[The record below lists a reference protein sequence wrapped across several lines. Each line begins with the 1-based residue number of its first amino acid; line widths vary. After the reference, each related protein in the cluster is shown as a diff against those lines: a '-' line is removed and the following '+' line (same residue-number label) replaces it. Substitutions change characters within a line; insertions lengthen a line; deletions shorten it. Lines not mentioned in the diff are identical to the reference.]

1 MVMDSKI
8 NHKIRTGDMY
18 STMTKPIKILFIIC
32 LWGWAVAASAQEVYV
47 SPVTKITMR
56 TGPGVEHKIVAMLVS
71 GTRLEILE
79 YQKDW
84 SRVETDDQKSG
95 WVLTRFLTEDKPLTV
110 EVQNLRRENEGLG
123 EALEKSREENQALIE
138 KNAALKDIEEKY
150 RKLEQASAEFLK
162 LDAEYKALVTLS
174 EEQQQQIEN
183 LKENLNDEEIL
194 WFLSGA
200 GVFMVGLILGLS
212 TRKKKKRSLL

>member
-1 MVMDSKI
+1 M
-8 NHKIRTGDMY
+8 N

-32 LWGWAVAASAQEVYV
+32 LWGWAFAAFAQEAYV

-79 YQKDW
+79 YQEDW
-84 SRVETDDQKSG
+84 SMVQTDDQKSG
-95 WVLTRFLTEDKPLTV
+95 WVLTRFLTEDKPLTIQ
-110 EVQNLRRENEGLG
+110 VQKLSRENERLA
-123 EALEKSREENQALIE
+123 EALENSREENQALIE
-138 KNAALKDIEEKY
+138 KNAALEGIEKKY
-150 RKLEQASAEFLK
+150 RKLEQASADFFK
-162 LDAEYKALVTLS
+162 LDARYKDLLSLS
-174 EEQQQQIEN
+174 EEQQQQIKTLE
-183 LKENLNDEEIL
+183 KNLNNEQIL

>member
-1 MVMDSKI
+1 
-8 NHKIRTGDMY
+8 
-18 STMTKPIKILFIIC
+18 MTKPIKILLILCF
-32 LWGWAVAASAQEVYV
+32 LGWASAASAQEVYV
-47 SPVTKITMR
+47 SGITKITMR

-84 SRVETDDQKSG
+84 SRVQTDDQKSG
-95 WVLTRFLTEDKPLTV
+95 WVLTRFLTEDKPLTLQN
-110 EVQNLRRENEGLG
+110 ENLRRENERLAD
-123 EALEKSREENQALIE
+123 ALEKNRQENQALIE

-150 RKLEQASAEFLK
+150 HKLEQASADFLK

-174 EEQQQQIEN
+174 EEQQKQIET
-183 LKENLNDEEIL
+183 LQDNLNDEEVL

>member
-1 MVMDSKI
+1 
-8 NHKIRTGDMY
+8 
-18 STMTKPIKILFIIC
+18 MTKPIKILFIIC
-32 LWGWAVAASAQEVYV
+32 FWGWAIAVSAQEAYV
-47 SPVTKITMR
+47 SPITKITMR

-79 YQKDW
+79 YQEDW
-84 SRVETDDQKSG
+84 SRVQTDDQKTG
-95 WVLTRFLTEDKPLTV
+95 WVLTRFLTEDKPLTIEV
-110 EVQNLRRENEGLG
+110 EKLRRQNERLA
-123 EALEKSREENQALIE
+123 EALEKNREEKEILTE
-138 KNAALKDIEEKY
+138 KHAALKEIEEKY
-150 RKLEQASAEFLK
+150 HKLEQASAEFLK

-174 EEQQQQIEN
+174 EEQQKQIET
-183 LKENLNDEEIL
+183 LQENLNDEEIL

>member
-1 MVMDSKI
+1 
-8 NHKIRTGDMY
+8 
-18 STMTKPIKILFIIC
+18 MTKPIKIFFIIC
-32 LWGWAVAASAQEVYV
+32 FWGWAVAASAQEVYV

-71 GTRLEILE
+71 GTRLDILE

-162 LDAEYKALVTLS
+162 LDAEYKSLVTLS